1 MSVVSVVIEFERDC
15 VDADFID
22 ARTDVGVDEALGA
35 NVSVVIFDFED
46 DLDKLFK
53 EDDIELV

>member
-46 DLDKLFK
+46 NFDKLFE
-53 EDDIELV
+53 EDDIKLV